1 MELIHKQIN
10 AIMADL
16 GAVGKDQRNAGQGFN
31 YRGIDDI
38 YDAVHPL
45 MAKHGVYNT
54 CLVMPGT
61 IHTEE
66 HQSRGGGLL
75 LYCRA
80 VFRYTLFA
88 EDGSNVSTD
97 AIGMG
102 MDSGDKAFNK
112 AMAVAHKYAIS
123 QMFVLAYS
131 GMDDPDADSPEP
143 VARKEP
149 PKPKPKPEPKK
160 DELTEA
166 ADKAFNPTST
176 PVQPQGPVEFKDV
189 VKVINQIM
197 KIDPAAGMPYMEEAN
212 AANKDPKQLE
222 AIHARANA
230 DLARISS

>member
-1 MELIHKQIN
+1 MAEELIHKQIN

-143 VARKEP
+143 VARKKEP
-149 PKPKPKPEPKK
+149 PKKPDPRKTPPYGDNPEVAPIAK
-160 DELTEA
+160 DEVTEA
-166 ADKAFNPTST
+166 ADKDFNPTST
-176 PVQPQGPVEFKDV
+176 PVQPQGPV
-189 VKVINQIM
+189 
-197 KIDPAAGMPYMEEAN
+197 
-212 AANKDPKQLE
+212 
-222 AIHARANA
+222 
-230 DLARISS
+230 